1 MKVITPS
8 GVVIE
13 GKPVTHKS
21 GQQFIRD
28 PQSGGFWRLSDCTI
42 LSSTDQQPRKASE
55 VSPTPDPPAA
65 DPPPRDPKEPIVD
78 LIPGDRCKVCRG
90 SQAGQFGTVLGSRP
104 GGYRVR
110 LDGGGVVD
118 ASYFQLGLTDE
129 DPEPPQ
135 ADPLSRTITA
145 DEWASLKAAAACLG
159 LSGADLI
166 GIIQEVTGQTRGSLI
181 TLRQMEQIWDAA
193 EQLYLGRQRDH
204 A

>member
-21 GQQFIRD
+21 GEQFIRD
-28 PQSGGFWRLSDCTI
+28 PQSGGFWRLSDCTL
-42 LSSTDQQPRKASE
+42 LSSTDQQPENPSE
-55 VSPTPDPPAA
+55 VSSPT
-65 DPPPRDPKEPIVD
+65 DPPPRDPATPIVE

-90 SQAGQFGTVLGSRP
+90 SQAGSYGTVIRPIP
-104 GGYRVR
+104 GGYKVR

-118 ASYFQLGLTDE
+118 VSYFQLGLTDW
-129 DPEPPQ
+129 DPDPSPPPQ

-145 DEWASLKAAAACLG
+145 EEWGSLKAAAACLG
-159 LSGADLI
+159 LTGADLLSI
-166 GIIQEVTGQTRGSLI
+166 VKAVTGQTRGSLI

-193 EQLYLGRQRDH
+193 EQLYLERQRDH